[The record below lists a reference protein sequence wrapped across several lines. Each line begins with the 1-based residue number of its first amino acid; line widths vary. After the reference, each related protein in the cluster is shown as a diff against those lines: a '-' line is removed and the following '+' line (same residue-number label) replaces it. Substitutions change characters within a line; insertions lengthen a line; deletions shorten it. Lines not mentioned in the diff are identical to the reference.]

1 MTWTLLF
8 RTIPRE
14 IHDVLIHG
22 TGGREVKVHYKGQ
35 RGQGIYD
42 VAFEGLIQ
50 NMNRRYRETFSD
62 SMKAEYE
69 TFMRITPCQ
78 TCGGKR
84 LKKESLAVT
93 VGDKN
98 IYDATNMSIVKFR
111 EFIDGLQLTPMQ
123 QSIGEQILKEIR
135 ARISFLIDVGLDY
148 LSLTQ
153 GDGHPVRR

>member
-1 MTWTLLF
+1 
-8 RTIPRE
+8 
-14 IHDVLIHG
+14 
-22 TGGREVKVHYKGQ
+22 
-35 RGQGIYD
+35 
-42 VAFEGLIQ
+42 
-50 NMNRRYRETFSD
+50 
-62 SMKAEYE
+62 MKAEYE

-135 ARISFLIDVGLDY
+135 ARISFPHRCGSGLSVAD
-148 LSLTQ
+148 Q

>member
-1 MTWTLLF
+1 MAVLSDKGSFTRAILEALCKEYHFDLDTPF
-8 RTIPRE
+8 KDYPKE
-14 IHDVLIHG
+14 IHDILIYG
-22 TGGREVKVHYKGQ
+22 TKGHEVKVHYKGQ

-111 EFIDGLQLTPMQ
+111 EFIDGLQLSRKMIKPFT
-123 QSIGEQILKEIR
+123 IG
-135 ARISFLIDVGLDY
+135 
-148 LSLTQ
+148 
-153 GDGHPVRR
+153 